1 VPGVGSAAWQHKS
14 HPFFVW
20 QTLRQIL
27 GIEGKQREPWSWGG
41 HLVVGCWGAGIM
53 AASLIYTLDLV
64 QTHVAAQASSLHIF
78 YFGCKSLSLS
88 SLPICYIY
96 FEDCMYRHKLL
107 YRQNC
112 LKFLLTGDLF
122 LLCSEIFHKILFG

>member
-1 VPGVGSAAWQHKS
+1 MGTWLLVG
-14 HPFFVW
+14 
-20 QTLRQIL
+20 
-27 GIEGKQREPWSWGG
+27 
-41 HLVVGCWGAGIM
+41 WGAGIM
-53 AASLIYTLDLV
+53 AASLTYPLDLV

-78 YFGCKSLSLS
+78 YLGCMSLSLS

-96 FEDCMYRHKLL
+96 FEDYMYRHKLL
-107 YRQNC
+107 CRQNC